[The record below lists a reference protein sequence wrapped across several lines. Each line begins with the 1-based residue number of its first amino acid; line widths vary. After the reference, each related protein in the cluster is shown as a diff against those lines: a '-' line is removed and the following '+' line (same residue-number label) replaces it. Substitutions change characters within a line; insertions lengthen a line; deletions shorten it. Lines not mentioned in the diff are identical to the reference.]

1 MTGRTKDGPGMKLF
15 LVRYEICSSNRRK
28 RRKHIMYEINCIS
41 DKDVVIDNMDLMR
54 LVVLIICFISG
65 I

>member
-1 MTGRTKDGPGMKLF
+1 MIGRTKDGPGMNLF

-28 RRKHIMYEINCIS
+28 MRKHIKYGINCFR

-54 LVVLIICFISG
+54 LVVLIIYDISV